1 MFLLDT
7 NACIRIL
14 NGSSQTLVEN
24 LRRHDPSAIRL
35 CSIVK
40 AELLYGARN
49 SSHVADNLHL
59 LENFFKPFLS
69 VAFDDGCAEHYG
81 LIRSELQREGRMIGS
96 NDLLIA
102 ATARSLDLSLVTHN
116 TREFSRVVGLRVE
129 DWEV

>member
-1 MFLLDT
+1 MILLDT

-14 NGSSQTLVEN
+14 NGSSPTLVEN

-35 CSIVK
+35 CSVVK

-49 SSHVADNLHL
+49 SSNVADNLRL
-59 LENFFKPFLS
+59 LQKFFKPFLS
-69 VAFDDGCAEHYG
+69 VVFDDRCAEHYG

-102 ATARSLDLSLVTHN
+102 ATARSS
-116 TREFSRVVGLRVE
+116 
-129 DWEV
+129 